1 MTDYSFT
8 RNSQITEQQIL
19 NLYRSV
25 KWLAYLQHPQ
35 NTLAAIANSTVLWAT
50 VDGQLIGLI
59 RGVTDGH
66 TILYVQ
72 DLLVDPTYQKQR
84 VGTTLMKKML
94 AHYQNVGQTVLIT
107 DSEERTRK
115 FYESLDFL
123 QITPQT
129 YGRAFVLERRF

>member
-1 MTDYSFT
+1 MITYSFT
-8 RNSQITEQQIL
+8 KTAPVTNQEIL
-19 NLYRSV
+19 DLYRSV
-25 KWLAYLQHPQ
+25 DWSAYLQHPQ
-35 NTLAAIANSTVLWAT
+35 NTLDALANSTVLWAT
-50 VDGQLIGLI
+50 VDDHLVGLI

-66 TILYVQ
+66 TILYIQ
-72 DLLVDPTYQKQR
+72 GLLVDPAYQQQH

-94 AHYQNVGQTVLIT
+94 DHYQNVGQTVLIT
-107 DSEERTRK
+107 DPEERTRK